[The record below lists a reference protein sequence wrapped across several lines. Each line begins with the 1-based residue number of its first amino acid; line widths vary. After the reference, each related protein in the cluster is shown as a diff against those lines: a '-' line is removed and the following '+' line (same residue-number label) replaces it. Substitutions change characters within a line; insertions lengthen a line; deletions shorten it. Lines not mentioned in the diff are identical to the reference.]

1 MEYRRLGSA
10 GVKIS
15 ILGLGCNPFGTW
27 LDEETAIRLVHYAI
41 DQGINFFDTADTYS
55 DGLSEEFLGKAL
67 KGKRSNVL
75 IATKVGMIPWSK
87 RRCTVGHRDMESVTE
102 SFEQD
107 PNYGTSRYHIMR
119 TVDESLRRLQT
130 DHIDLYQI
138 HAHDPTTPIDETLR
152 TLDDLVRMGK
162 VRYIGCSNFNAYQ
175 LRQAME
181 TSKKLN
187 LEAFVTAE
195 ELYNLIDHIEP
206 ELIACYQAYGLGLI
220 PYKPLR
226 SGFLTGKYR
235 RGEGIPAGSR
245 YDVKPSLLRSDFLAD
260 RNFDILEKLEKFA
273 IECDRSVGELA
284 IAWLASHSWISSII
298 AGATKTEQIA
308 ANLKG
313 SQWKLSSEEL
323 AQVEAIINEVPDKN
337 KE

>member
-27 LDEETAIRLVHYAI
+27 LDEETAIQLVHYAI

-87 RRCTVGHRDMESVTE
+87 RRGIVGHRDMESVTE

-152 TLDDLVRMGK
+152 TLDDLLRMGK

-298 AGATKTEQIA
+298 AGATKTEQLA